1 MYHRKSNQSVENR
14 RPQGCFRPHL
24 RKEPEHS
31 HILTHKLRE
40 ARQAKGWSTLAV
52 ATMIGIRENDL
63 YRYEFRLVKPN
74 GDTLVKWL
82 ETLGFKI
89 LDPDGLGHER

>member
-1 MYHRKSNQSVENR
+1 
-14 RPQGCFRPHL
+14 
-24 RKEPEHS
+24 
-31 HILTHKLRE
+31 LRE

-89 LDPDGLGHER
+89 SDPEGLGQ